1 MKEFRPAES
10 ATPPMIRFL
19 HSADW
24 QLGARFTQFGGHGTR
39 LREARLETLRRM
51 ASEAVRLEVDFVC
64 IAGDLFEDNQVADRL
79 VADALAILASSR
91 VPTYILPG
99 NHDPISGPD
108 CVWNHPVARH
118 PPVGVHIL
126 RNVGVTEVGHD
137 AVLVASP
144 LSQKHSTSDPSLA
157 LVSALAAAP
166 SGRIRIG
173 ITHGSPAIASLHQ
186 ENDFPIG
193 LDAASRAGLEF
204 LGIGHWH
211 SWLEGLDGGRI
222 LMPGTPEPDR
232 FTNDAAGQVALVE
245 IASVGALPRITPVPV
260 ATLDWKLIEL
270 DLFDPAATAATVA
283 ARLDSLLPR
292 AEATVLRI
300 RLTGAVDPSGHAAVK
315 AAMEPRIGRFP
326 IHQVVDETRLA
337 PGQADWIHLRSG
349 HPLLA
354 EVLSDIDRLEVLA
367 TGVAPPGEAPSGEGT
382 TASDLTPVGARELLA
397 GVQMDVSALRPEHLA
412 AMRHLLFQH
421 LPEDAR

>member
-1 MKEFRPAES
+1 M
-10 ATPPMIRFL
+10 
-19 HSADW
+19 
-24 QLGARFTQFGGHGTR
+24 
-39 LREARLETLRRM
+39 ETLRRM
-51 ASEAVRLEVDFVC
+51 ASEAARLEVDFMVV
-64 IAGDLFEDNQVADRL
+64 AGDLFEDNQVADRL
-79 VADALAILASSR
+79 VADTFAILATSGI
-91 VPTYILPG
+91 PAYILPG

-108 CVWNHPVARH
+108 CVWSRPVARH
-118 PPVGVHIL
+118 PPAGIHIL
-126 RNVGVTEVGHD
+126 RSVGVTDVGNG

-144 LSQKHSTSDPSLA
+144 LSQKHSTADPSQA
-157 LVSALAAAP
+157 LVAAASAVP
-166 SGRIRIG
+166 AGRIRVG

-186 ENDFPIG
+186 ENDFPIA
-193 LDAASRAGLEF
+193 LDAASRAGLDY

-211 SWLEGLDGGRI
+211 NWLEGLDGGRI

-232 FTNDAAGQVALVE
+232 FTNDAAGRVALVE
-245 IASVGALPRITPVPV
+245 IPSAGVLPRITPVPV
-260 ATLDWKLIEL
+260 ATLDWKLVEM
-270 DLFDPAATAATVA
+270 DLFDPAASAASLA

-292 AEATVLRI
+292 SEATVLRI

-326 IHQVVDETRLA
+326 IHQVVDESRLA
-337 PGQADWIHLRSG
+337 PGQADWIRLRSG

-367 TGVAPPGEAPSGEGT
+367 TGVVPPGEMPSGEGP
-382 TASDLTPVGARELLA
+382 TASDLPPLAARELLA
-397 GVQMDVSALRPEHLA
+397 GVQMDVSTLRPEHLA